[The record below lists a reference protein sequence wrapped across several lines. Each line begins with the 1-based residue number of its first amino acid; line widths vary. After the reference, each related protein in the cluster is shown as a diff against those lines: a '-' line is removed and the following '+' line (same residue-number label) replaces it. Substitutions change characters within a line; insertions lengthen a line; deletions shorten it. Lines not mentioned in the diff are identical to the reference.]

1 MENQDQELD
10 EDITLLLS
18 DAENALTALKGLGY
32 KEEIEDL
39 LGKVFPKPKQHK
51 TVPTKAR
58 QKQAKHAFDLGK
70 AEYKAGEPFETW
82 ISQPTDFSEHYKAG
96 WLSEAQECAVLK
108 DVIDDLF
115 ENAADHQYWLEASKV
130 ILSQEAE
137 LTSLMSRRNHFQNV
151 TKHLE
156 SHLRLLRKIT
166 GQDEITVTT
175 ETLNTK
181 EGQEEAKVG
190 LG

>member
-39 LGKVFPKPKQHK
+39 LGKVFPKPEVSK
-51 TVPTKAR
+51 VPKE
-58 QKQAKHAFDLGK
+58 QAKQAFDLGK
-70 AEYKAGEPFETW
+70 SEYRAGEPYMAWTF
-82 ISQPTDFSEHYKAG
+82 QPVEMQFHYQSG

-156 SHLRLLRKIT
+156 SHLRTLRKIT

>member
-39 LGKVFPKPKQHK
+39 LGKVFPNPG
-51 TVPTKAR
+51 AR
-58 QKQAKHAFDLGK
+58 DYGSGAEEAFRLGM
-70 AEYKAGEPFETW
+70 AEYTAGSKYSDWRNHPVHWQYHWRKGW
-82 ISQPTDFSEHYKAG
+82 ISA
-96 WLSEAQECAVLK
+96 AQEVAILSQ
-108 DVIDDLF
+108 VIEEIFD
-115 ENAADHQYWLEASKV
+115 NAADHQYWLEAAKL
-130 ILSQEAE
+130 ILKTEAE
-137 LTSLMSRRNHFQNV
+137 HTKLKERRFHFEKV

-156 SHLRLLRKIT
+156 SHLRILRKIT